1 MQIGNNVKDYRTMED
16 DVALVDIQRFDADY
30 FSITFYVKGADKLK
44 QILKILRETKKKLF
58 N

>member
-1 MQIGNNVKDYRTMED
+1 MDD
-16 DVALVDIQRFDADY
+16 DVALVDIQRFYADY
-30 FSITFYVKGADKLK
+30 FSITFYVKGSDKLK

>member
-1 MQIGNNVKDYRTMED
+1 MQTVVDEKDL
-16 DVALVDIQRFDADY
+16 ALVDIQRFDADY
-30 FSITFYVKGADKLK
+30 FCITFYVKGSDKLK